1 MQKQTFVAAEGL
13 HTGQFIYC
21 GKKAKLTVGNVLPVG
36 QMPEGTI
43 IFNVESKTGDRG
55 SLARASGNYSTIISH
70 NSVRLLSP
78 HSHSLTSLFSFL
90 SCLLSVYTD
99 SSPHEVLL
107 QLRNTVERFSLSTRV
122 LAKDAFNSSLA
133 RPVALAG
140 DWQVAHPPPVRRK
153 EGHPLGGPCVRRHC
167 RWRWSY
173 RQAAAQGRYGTPQV
187 QGQA

>member
-70 NSVRLLSP
+70 NSVRSHHPLSFLLPSFPPLLSR
-78 HSHSLTSLFSFL
+78 HSL
-90 SCLLSVYTD
+90 
-99 SSPHEVLL
+99 
-107 QLRNTVERFSLSTRV
+107 
-122 LAKDAFNSSLA
+122 
-133 RPVALAG
+133 
-140 DWQVAHPPPVRRK
+140 
-153 EGHPLGGPCVRRHC
+153 
-167 RWRWSY
+167 
-173 RQAAAQGRYGTPQV
+173 
-187 QGQA
+187 